1 MKSRKPTRIRPAI
14 FRIPSRLRAE
24 GGDISAWKQRQTEDF
39 IHLLKRTVTQEDF
52 KNGVCSLPFQIL
64 SENLHGGRNY
74 GAVFVTAAGETH
86 KISIFVT
93 VGGEKAQKR
102 ISFREDLRNY
112 MELRLQYEALA
123 EPSYESGGEGEEE
136 QEDNQT
142 RQTGRKKKK
151 PEVKDE
157 RTLSQRRLASSM
169 GRLLSQM
176 KISYEDSAVRLLEAE
191 HLLAVG
197 RRDRAQAI
205 LDSVREQIL
214 AERDSRVMNYLL
226 FQYIQVSLSGG
237 EAQRDAL
244 LRLLRRH
251 LGGRAGKLLFIY
263 DDSPSGSGAG
273 RQPGRRLCRSAQTI
287 QRGSRQPVPVSGS
300 LQNSG
305 EGTGVSEEY
314 GAL

>member
-1 MKSRKPTRIRPAI
+1 M
-14 FRIPSRLRAE
+14 
-24 GGDISAWKQRQTEDF
+24 
-39 IHLLKRTVTQEDF
+39 
-52 KNGVCSLPFQIL
+52 
-64 SENLHGGRNY
+64 
-74 GAVFVTAAGETH
+74 TAAGETH

-136 QEDNQT
+136 QEENQT

-244 LRLLRRH
+244 LSCCAAIWRQNRETS
-251 LGGRAGKLLFIY
+251 IY
-263 DDSPSGSGAG
+263 
-273 RQPGRRLCRSAQTI
+273 I
-287 QRGSRQPVPVSGS
+287 
-300 LQNSG
+300 
-305 EGTGVSEEY
+305 
-314 GAL
+314 